1 MVASISVHLSRNT
14 TTTQHNGLLPFLEI
28 TVDGREDLSQ
38 DRFTVFPSPYT
49 L

>member
-14 TTTQHNGLLPFLEI
+14 TTKHNGLLPFLEI